1 MMYLLDTA
9 NIEQLRKCY
18 NLFPVTGVTTNPS
31 IIAKEKRNLREL
43 FSDIVSII
51 GRDAMLHVQ
60 VMGTTSEEIVEEAKY
75 LSGQI
80 SGNLY
85 IKIPAVPQGIKA
97 IKELSKL
104 NMKTTATAI
113 FTPQQALMAAAA
125 GASFVAPYVNR
136 LDNICGNG
144 VEVLGEIMKFCK
156 LYQLDTKVLA
166 ASFKNVE
173 QVHKAALCGVH
184 AVTVSAELMEQLLEH
199 PLTWASVNSFK
210 TDWEEVYGAEKLL
223 TDVFNF

>member
-18 NLFPVTGVTTNPS
+18 DLFPVSGVTTNPS
-31 IIAKEKRNLREL
+31 IISREKSNLKEL
-43 FSDIVSII
+43 FTDIRNII
-51 GRDAMLHVQ
+51 GPESMLHVQ
-60 VMGTTSEEIVEEAKY
+60 VMGTSSEEMVREAKY
-75 LSGQI
+75 LSSQI
-80 SGNLY
+80 TGNLY

-97 IKELSKL
+97 IKELTKL

-136 LDNICGNG
+136 LDNICGDG

-156 LYQLDTKVLA
+156 LYQLGTKVLA

-210 TDWEEVYGAEKLL
+210 TDWEEVYGAGKLL